1 MKAVH
6 LIYNKETKQTNQ
18 QKKKPRSKEDSYDY
32 FVFATIREQ
41 NHNWH

>member
-6 LIYNKETKQTNQ
+6 LIYNKETKQTN
-18 QKKKPRSKEDSYDY
+18 KKNLRSKEDSQDY